1 MMNYYAMSDKG
12 IGAEIGRRIK
22 SLRLRKN
29 LTQQA
34 LAEAAA
40 LSLNAIKAVE
50 AGKGKLLT
58 LIAILR
64 ELGALEALDQFIPE
78 LPVSPLQLAKQQ
90 GQKRRRASGKRRK
103 TGGETEGAP
112 W

>member
-1 MMNYYAMSDKG
+1 MINYYEMSDKT
-12 IGAEIGRRIK
+12 IAAEIGRRIK

-58 LIAILR
+58 LIAVLR
-64 ELGALEALDQFIPE
+64 ELNALETLDQFIPE
-78 LPVSPLQLAKQQ
+78 LPVSPLQLARQQ

-103 TGGETEGAP
+103 ISDAGEGVP

>member
-1 MMNYYAMSDKG
+1 MSDKG
-12 IGAEIGRRIK
+12 VGVEIGRRIRA
-22 SLRLRKN
+22 LRLRKN
-29 LTQQA
+29 MTQQE
-34 LAEAAA
+34 LARAAA

-50 AGKGKLLT
+50 TGKGKLLT
-58 LIAILR
+58 LIAVLR

-90 GQKRRRASGKRRK
+90 GQKRHRASGKRRK
-103 TGGETEGAP
+103 TGGEGEAAS

>member
-1 MMNYYAMSDKG
+1 MNYYGMTDKG
-12 IGAEIGRRIK
+12 VGEEIGRRIK

-29 LTQQA
+29 LTQQE
-34 LAEAAA
+34 LARAAV

-50 AGKGKLLT
+50 SGKGKLLT
-58 LIAILR
+58 LIAVLR
-64 ELGALEALDQFIPE
+64 ELGALDSLDQFLPD
-78 LPVSPLQLAKQQ
+78 LPVSPLRLAKQQ

-103 TGGETEGAP
+103 TSGQGDAP